1 MNASTTGALQSAS
14 TDTSSGDTATGAL
27 ATPSLG
33 QRLKIRSMVT
43 MAGEVLPFFW
53 PMRNFIHHNP
63 LHGLEHLPFEQAVAE
78 ASRLFHA
85 RGWLRRTEYQR
96 LLAEG
101 DIDLDTLEALVS
113 ERVDAWLRD
122 NGVELEQEPKQEA
135 EWEPEQQPKQDQK
148 QEPDQE
154 PNQEEGRGKNRDL
167 EQDPASEYSV
177 LLKRLLMAMLTAL
190 DQPAP
195 GDRAPC
201 AEEVLACLRDPTVRR
216 YERS

>member
-1 MNASTTGALQSAS
+1 MSSSPNSAS
-14 TDTSSGDTATGAL
+14 ASLTRTETTPESTAGTAIADLSESASKGLSRSVSRDASE
-27 ATPSLG
+27 ASAPVGPSLG

-63 LHGLEHLPFEQAVAE
+63 LHGLEHLSFEQAVAE
-78 ASRLFHA
+78 ASRLLHA

-96 LLAEG
+96 MLAEG

-113 ERVDAWLRD
+113 DQVDAWLRD
-122 NGVELEQEPKQEA
+122 NVNALVPEQGQKQAPNQEA
-135 EWEPEQQPKQDQK
+135 EH
-148 QEPDQE
+148 
-154 PNQEEGRGKNRDL
+154 GRARDL
-167 EQDPASEYSV
+167 NPEYSA

-195 GDRAPC
+195 GDRSPC
-201 AEEVLACLRDPTVRR
+201 AEEVLTCLRNPTP
-216 YERS
+216 

>member
-1 MNASTTGALQSAS
+1 MTSSSESVSARSDGINLASESAPASSSGIADASKVVS
-14 TDTSSGDTATGAL
+14 TDASEIDPQ
-27 ATPSLG
+27 ATPTLG

-63 LHGLEHLPFEQAVAE
+63 LHGLEDLPFEQAVAE

-96 LLAEG
+96 MIADG
-101 DIDLDTLEALVS
+101 DIDLGTLESLVS
-113 ERVDAWLRD
+113 DQIDAWLGA
-122 NGVELEQEPKQEA
+122 NGAELERDQDRGA
-135 EWEPEQQPKQDQK
+135 DPEH
-148 QEPDQE
+148 
-154 PNQEEGRGKNRDL
+154 
-167 EQDPASEYSV
+167 SV

-195 GDRAPC
+195 GDRTPC
-201 AEEVLACLRDPTVRR
+201 AEDVLACLRNPTP
-216 YERS
+216 

>member
-1 MNASTTGALQSAS
+1 MTSSSKSAS
-14 TDTSSGDTATGAL
+14 ARSAATESASETAPDSAPAITAGPEAASKNALETGPQAL
-27 ATPSLG
+27 PSLG

-96 LLAEG
+96 MLVEG
-101 DIDLDTLEALVS
+101 DIELDTLEALVS
-113 ERVDAWLRD
+113 EQVDAWLSD
-122 NGVELEQEPKQEA
+122 NGTD
-135 EWEPEQQPKQDQK
+135 PE
-148 QEPDQE
+148 
-154 PNQEEGRGKNRDL
+154 RDS
-167 EQDPASEYSV
+167 DPEYSA
-177 LLKRLLMAMLTAL
+177 LLKRLLLAMLTTL

-195 GDRAPC
+195 GDRTPC
-201 AEEVLACLRDPTVRR
+201 AEEILACLRD
-216 YERS
+216 SMS

>member
-1 MNASTTGALQSAS
+1 MTIGSKSAS
-14 TDTSSGDTATGAL
+14 EQAAKTESAPESAPAS
-27 ATPSLG
+27 ASPSLG

-101 DIDLDTLEALVS
+101 DIDLGTLEALVS
-113 ERVDAWLRD
+113 DQVDAWLRD
-122 NGVELEQEPKQEA
+122 NGAEPEREPK
-135 EWEPEQQPKQDQK
+135 QQPKQDR
-148 QEPDQE
+148 
-154 PNQEEGRGKNRDL
+154 N
-167 EQDPASEYSV
+167 QDPVRNPTSEYST
-177 LLKRLLMAMLTAL
+177 LLKRLLIAMLTSL

-195 GDRAPC
+195 GDRTPC
-201 AEEVLACLRDPTVRR
+201 AEEVLACLRNPTP
-216 YERS
+216 